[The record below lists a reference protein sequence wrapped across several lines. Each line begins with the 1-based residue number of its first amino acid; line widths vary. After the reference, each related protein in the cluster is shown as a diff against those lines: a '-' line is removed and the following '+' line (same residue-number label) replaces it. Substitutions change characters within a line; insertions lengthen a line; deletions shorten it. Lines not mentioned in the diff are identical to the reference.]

1 VKRTNF
7 FARKKRCSL
16 QAKENRKLERKKKFS
31 HKMKPTV
38 INGGNTSEN
47 SNPNVPQTT
56 SNNVQSDTNN
66 NTNRINND
74 PRGFPPSFSA
84 REFGFDDSDDDI
96 FSDMGLRSRMNRM
109 GHPFDWGVRKRR
121 GSTGHTEPQPNAYE
135 QFFPDEP
142 DFAGFGAPHW
152 DNFNANRKRNQHPT
166 ADRSGF
172 FDYLPQEFRQYM
184 PEHFGFSNMRQNP
197 QTTQGSSAFQKPP
210 HPQQQ
215 QQYHPQQQQQQQQYH
230 PQQQQQQF
238 QQPQQIP
245 TSPKPNLC
253 DAAIQTEDIENEPQT
268 QANNLKQHGLRNTV
282 DLGRKSQQEEI
293 KTEGRAHSAPPR
305 EDLVAQQKNAYQT
318 DNHPNI
324 SQDTYGAANNSS
336 YSNTGTSMTPQ
347 CNVPQPQFNAAQYQQ
362 QRQQDQ
368 QQQQPSQPQNTQPH
382 GQYTRSVPIFVEG
395 RSVPIVNKINIP
407 QENLDQSHSNQSHQQ
422 SQQRQETPTQQSPKT
437 QNRPAPFVA
446 KENVPQPTAEE
457 SQIPPQTPH
466 TTDCINKIQDIQ
478 RDVLDLMGKVER
490 FGGLKGDKEYM
501 YLDEMLTR
509 NLLKLDTIDTNGKES
524 IRLARKEA
532 IKCIQASIAVMDA
545 KSEINARPK
554 ENETEKAEAAA
565 EPSADAEVEN
575 TTEATEKPKKTA
587 SGEALDKPKLVS
599 ELQINLRAATSNETI
614 VPEVGNSSS
623 NVDETE
629 NEKPNEE
636 NVSKEQ

>member
-1 VKRTNF
+1 
-7 FARKKRCSL
+7 
-16 QAKENRKLERKKKFS
+16 
-31 HKMKPTV
+31 MKPTV
-38 INGGNTSEN
+38 INNGNTSDN
-47 SNPNVPQTT
+47 TNPTVPQTAA
-56 SNNVQSDTNN
+56 NNVQSDTNN

-74 PRGFPPSFSA
+74 PRVFPTPFSA

-121 GSTGHTEPQPNAYE
+121 GSTGHTDPQPNAYE
-135 QFFPDEP
+135 NFFPDEP
-142 DFAGFGAPHW
+142 DFAAFGSPHW
-152 DNFNANRKRNQHPT
+152 DTFNAARKRNQHPT

-172 FDYLPQEFRQYM
+172 FDYLPPEFRQYV
-184 PEHFGFSNMRQNP
+184 PEHFGFQNVRQNP
-197 QTTQGSSAFQKPP
+197 QMPQASAAFQKPP

-215 QQYHPQQQQQQQQYH
+215 PQYHPQQQQQQQYPSQQQQQQYH
-230 PQQQQQQF
+230 PQQQPYHPQQQYHPQQLHPQQQQQQY
-238 QQPQQIP
+238 QQPQTIP

-253 DAAIQTEDIENEPQT
+253 DAAIQTEDLDKLQT
-268 QANNLKQHGLRNTV
+268 QANNLNQPGLRNTV
-282 DLGRKSQQEEI
+282 DLGRKSQQEEV

-305 EDLVAQQKNAYQT
+305 EDLVAQQRAAYQT
-318 DNHPNI
+318 DNPPI
-324 SQDTYGAANNSS
+324 SQDTFGAANNSS

-362 QRQQDQ
+362 QK
-368 QQQQPSQPQNTQPH
+368 QQPPQQQNTQPQ

-395 RSVPIVNKINIP
+395 RSVPLVNKINIP
-407 QENLDQSHSNQSHQQ
+407 QANLDQSQSNQSNQQ
-422 SQQRQETPTQQSPKT
+422 SQRQETPTQQAPKT
-437 QNRPAPFVA
+437 QHRPAPFVA
-446 KENVPQPTAEE
+446 KENVPQPSAEQ

-490 FGGLKGDKEYM
+490 FGGLKGDREYM

-532 IKCIQASIAVMDA
+532 IKCIQASIAVLDA

-554 ENETEKAEAAA
+554 ESETEKTEASAEKNG
-565 EPSADAEVEN
+565 DAEKSVEN
-575 TTEATEKPKKTA
+575 VPEPTEDSTKKD
-587 SGEALDKPKLVS
+587 SGDAEALDTPKLVS
-599 ELQINLRAATSNETI
+599 ELKINLSDATSNETK
-614 VPEVGNSSS
+614 VPENENS
-623 NVDETE
+623 NVDGKE
-629 NEKPNEE
+629 NDKSKEE
-636 NVSKEQ
+636 NVPKEE